1 MSDGVCVEQCASAVR
16 QRGWKWQPG
25 DTAFATEKAYGMPV
39 HTYVN
44 RYAFTKTLEFKTYP
58 DELPRFYYAKWK

>member
-1 MSDGVCVEQCASAVR
+1 
-16 QRGWKWQPG
+16 
-25 DTAFATEKAYGMPV
+25 MPV